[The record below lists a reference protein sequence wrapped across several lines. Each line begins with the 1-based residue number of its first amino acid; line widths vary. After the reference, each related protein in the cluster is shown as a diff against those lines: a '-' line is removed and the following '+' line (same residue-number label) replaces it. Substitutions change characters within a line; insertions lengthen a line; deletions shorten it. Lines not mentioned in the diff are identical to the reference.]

1 MVLDEGQEDN
11 PAAAGTSEYE
21 KEGPEAR
28 PCWTLDASVWC
39 QFGFFRGIVDERA
52 RSGQP
57 LESGDE
63 LRLSDDV
70 HEIMDVVVYRCRI
83 RSAASAKDLAVWY
96 EQLLGAVGQARMLS
110 LDPCS
115 DVAGALNRRIQLFLA
130 DVRSYHLRGGDGG
143 EEGRHCGPSLYVYHS
158 NPFSTLNPKRP
169 LGPKSMFVRL
179 MFKVGEAG
187 YTADTEGC
195 YPCTT
200 EDVEGILALS
210 LMGNVTVTGEV
221 LDVTNRAAVDAFLQ
235 DHAEDGEPAG
245 GDAAA
250 LAAQLHAFRQLEN
263 AKPVPEGQAAVAEPV
278 YLPTS
283 PHYTNA
289 GPAQF

>member
-1 MVLDEGQEDN
+1 MTDAVAAAPTGSSSQKRKSCVDIIVCASLQCKRRGPYAPSLRLSWPFSDTRMVLDEGQEDN

-83 RSAASAKDLAVWY
+83 RRAASAKDLAVWY

-110 LDPCS
+110 LDLQRC
-115 DVAGALNRRIQLFLA
+115 
-130 DVRSYHLRGGDGG
+130 
-143 EEGRHCGPSLYVYHS
+143 GRC
-158 NPFSTLNPKRP
+158 
-169 LGPKSMFVRL
+169 
-179 MFKVGEAG
+179 
-187 YTADTEGC
+187 
-195 YPCTT
+195 
-200 EDVEGILALS
+200 
-210 LMGNVTVTGEV
+210 
-221 LDVTNRAAVDAFLQ
+221 
-235 DHAEDGEPAG
+235 
-245 GDAAA
+245 
-250 LAAQLHAFRQLEN
+250 
-263 AKPVPEGQAAVAEPV
+263 AKPKDSAFPR
-278 YLPTS
+278 
-283 PHYTNA
+283 
-289 GPAQF
+289 